1 MRGSLI
7 SRKPLGWPFDVSR
20 AVILNRIKL
29 NTSFRFYAGEKCS
42 VRTNSR
48 RRIWPILTP
57 QGVWSGSARPNGAD
71 LFTAWFSTPTVAI
84 INPDNP
90 MPGTKDMTG
99 YLLAS
104 AANASAQS
112 TAVTTTTKE
121 KYSAS
126 NICHHAGI

>member
-42 VRTNSR
+42 GRTNSR
-48 RRIWPILTP
+48 RRIRPILTP

-71 LFTAWFSTPTVAI
+71 LFTAWFSNPTVAI

-99 YLLAS
+99 YLLAQFFDI
-104 AANASAQS
+104 APVA
-112 TAVTTTTKE
+112 T
-121 KYSAS
+121 
-126 NICHHAGI
+126 